1 MKRGVFISFE
11 GIEGSGKSTQ
21 AKLLKEFLINSE
33 YDVLLTVEPGGTRI
47 GEEIRRLILSLD
59 NKNMLPL
66 TELLLY
72 NASRIQHIEEI
83 ILPSL
88 KRGFVVIT
96 DRFTDSTIAYQGYGR
111 KISIDLII
119 EVDRLINNSLRP
131 DLTILLDLDPKEGL
145 KRNER
150 LNKKDRLELE
160 DLEFHER
167 VRRGYLEIASKEPD
181 RIKVIN
187 ASESIEVVHSEVKN
201 IVKEFLRKWV

>member
-21 AKLLKEFLINSE
+21 AKLLKEFLINSG
-33 YDVLLTVEPGGTRI
+33 YDVLLTAEPGGTRI

-88 KRGFVVIT
+88 KIGFVVIT

-131 DLTILLDLDPKEGL
+131 DLTILLDLDTKEGL

-187 ASESIEVVHSEVKN
+187 ALESIEVVHSEVKN

>member
-21 AKLLKEFLINSE
+21 AKLLKEFLINSG
-33 YDVLLTVEPGGTRI
+33 YDVLLTAEPGGTRI

-88 KRGFVVIT
+88 KIGFVVIT